1 MKTIKLHEASSLT
14 AYDKMRLFDQ
24 GQRNENLKACGVP
37 KLITFYHTCLNN
49 GFKNAEKQVAA
60 ELTRRNLSIYLWPD
74 INKIDATQFTPYEAQ
89 LLLKCKND
97 PDPGPLV
104 SSIYQNPFPSLTQSE
119 TLLVYLVWSLALDLP
134 KFTSQFKVYFAN
146 QIYFSKIPQM
156 VNDLLDQPGIADII
170 ADIIKGLPPQ
180 YKQP

>member
-1 MKTIKLHEASSLT
+1 MKTIKLQEASSLT

-60 ELTRRNLSIYLWPD
+60 EVTRRNLSIYLWPD
-74 INKIDATQFTPYEAQ
+74 ITKIDSTQFTPYEAQ

-97 PDPGPLV
+97 PERAWRKAKYQR
-104 SSIYQNPFPSLTQSE
+104 SSY
-119 TLLVYLVWSLALDLP
+119 
-134 KFTSQFKVYFAN
+134 FKVGKRHLGARPCNN
-146 QIYFSKIPQM
+146 QKNCRHLRRARIFNY
-156 VNDLLDQPGIADII
+156 
-170 ADIIKGLPPQ
+170 
-180 YKQP
+180 

>member
-1 MKTIKLHEASSLT
+1 M
-14 AYDKMRLFDQ
+14 
-24 GQRNENLKACGVP
+24 
-37 KLITFYHTCLNN
+37 
-49 GFKNAEKQVAA
+49 AA